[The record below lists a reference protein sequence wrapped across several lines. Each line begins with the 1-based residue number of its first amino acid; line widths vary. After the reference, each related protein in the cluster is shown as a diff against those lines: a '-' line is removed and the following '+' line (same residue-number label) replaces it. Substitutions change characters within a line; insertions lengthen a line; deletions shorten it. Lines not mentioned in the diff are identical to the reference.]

1 MAHRIDMPSLGQTT
15 DELLIIEWFK
25 REGDAVKLGEP
36 LLSVETDKAQ
46 VDVESVAAG
55 TLLKILHDAGDTVQ
69 AGSPVAYVGA
79 PGETVPV
86 AHVGVE
92 EGSGS
97 APTNSAIAGV
107 AATAVPVPSP
117 TPRVEPERRS
127 LENAP
132 GRVSALPAAR
142 RLASELGIDLTR
154 IVGTGQDAVIT
165 VRDVERAGQEASVL
179 ADDPDLVAVPQLRQV
194 IARRMSAS
202 AQRIPQFTLTVS
214 VDASGARD
222 LIRAQRASV
231 SAAPGSRLT
240 YTHLAVRAVATAL
253 RDFPTVN
260 RLWVDDG
267 QHFRQL
273 HRSDVGLAVACDD
286 GLRVVSI
293 PEADQ
298 APPVELPGLLG
309 SAAERARSGSLLPVD
324 RLPVAVTVSSLGMYG
339 VEQFQ
344 ALVDPDQTAILAVG
358 TVLDRPVARDGALGI
373 LPMVRV
379 SLSADHRVVD
389 GTLAAQF
396 LQAVKGA
403 LESPSGAR

>member
-55 TLLKILHDAGDTVQ
+55 TLLKVLHEAGETVR

-79 PGETVPV
+79 PGEAVPV

-92 EGSGS
+92 EGRGS
-97 APTNSAIAGV
+97 APTDS
-107 AATAVPVPSP
+107 ATARIAAAEASPSP
-117 TPRVEPERRS
+117 APRPEPERRS
-127 LENAP
+127 PEKAS

-142 RLASELGIDLTR
+142 RLANELGIDLTR

-165 VRDVERAGQEASVL
+165 VRDVERAGQAASVP
-179 ADDPDLVAVPQLRQV
+179 ADDPDLVAIPQLRQV

-222 LIRAQRASV
+222 LIRAQRACV
-231 SAAPGSRLT
+231 SPAPGSRLT

-267 QHFRQL
+267 PRFRQL
-273 HRSDVGLAVACDD
+273 QRSDVGLAVACDD

-298 APPVELPGLLG
+298 VPLAELPGLLG
-309 SAAERARSGSLLPVD
+309 SAAERARSGSLLAVD
-324 RLPVAVTVSSLGMYG
+324 RMPVAVTVSSLGMYG

-358 TVLDRPVARDGALGI
+358 TVEDRPVARDGTLGV

-403 LESPSGAR
+403 LETPGGAR

>member
-15 DELLIIEWFK
+15 DELLIVEWFK
-25 REGDAVKLGEP
+25 REGDVVKLGEP

-46 VDVESVAAG
+46 VDVELVAAG
-55 TLLKILHDAGDTVQ
+55 TLLKVLHAAGDTVH

-79 PGETVPV
+79 PGEAVPV
-86 AHVGVE
+86 ASTE
-92 EGSGS
+92 
-97 APTNSAIAGV
+97 A
-107 AATAVPVPSP
+107 PVPSP
-117 TPRVEPERRS
+117 TPGAEPGRRPPQ
-127 LENAP
+127 NAP

-142 RLASELGIDLTR
+142 RLAHELGMDLTR
-154 IVGTGQDAVIT
+154 IAGTGQDAVIT
-165 VRDVERAGQEASVL
+165 VRDVERAGREASVL
-179 ADDPDLVAVPQLRQV
+179 GDDPDLVAVPQLRQV
-194 IARRMSAS
+194 VARRMSAS

-222 LIRAQRASV
+222 LIRAERASV

-253 RDFPTVN
+253 RDLPTVN

-267 QHFRQL
+267 PHFRQL
-273 HRSDVGLAVACDD
+273 HRSDVGLAVAGDD

-293 PEADQ
+293 PEADR
-298 APPVELPGLLG
+298 APLADLPGLLG
-309 SAAERARSGSLLPVD
+309 SAAERARSGSLLAVD
-324 RLPVAVTVSSLGMYG
+324 RMPVAATVSSLGMYG

-358 TVLDRPVARDGALGI
+358 AVEDRPVVRDGMVVV
-373 LPMVRV
+373 LPMLRV

-403 LESPSGAR
+403 LESPGGAR